1 MFLGGGDGEQARIAR
16 SIDGG
21 RQWTVEIAPGN
32 WVFDI
37 AADPLRPDR
46 LFAAPAAID
55 PKNYLVVQPTALRS
69 SDDGGRT
76 WGDAGNGPL
85 PLAVLSLAFG
95 ADGTLYAGGEPVPS
109 AAGDTGSPVQL
120 SKDGGLTWQAVEKA
134 PIDLQA
140 VFRLEPYGDGILAG
154 GAKGLYAWSPRA
166 GWTTVLPAEFA
177 IIDQF
182 ASDGGTIYAGG
193 RKGGV
198 YKVGSDGVPMT
209 LSPLTVTSIV
219 PLRGQSTLFL
229 ATTNEGALLWW
240 PSGAASVNAEKP
252 TEAFQGAQEI
262 WLGVDPQTPGRVWA
276 GTNQGL
282 FLGEARD
289 WLTDRD

>member
-1 MFLGGGDGEQARIAR
+1 M
-16 SIDGG
+16 
-21 RQWTVEIAPGN
+21 
-32 WVFDI
+32 
-37 AADPLRPDR
+37 
-46 LFAAPAAID
+46 
-55 PKNYLVVQPTALRS
+55 TASWREAL
-69 SDDGGRT
+69 
-76 WGDAGNGPL
+76 
-85 PLAVLSLAFG
+85 
-95 ADGTLYAGGEPVPS
+95 
-109 AAGDTGSPVQL
+109 
-120 SKDGGLTWQAVEKA
+120 
-134 PIDLQA
+134 
-140 VFRLEPYGDGILAG
+140 
-154 GAKGLYAWSPRA
+154 KGLYAWSPRA
-166 GWTTVLPAEFA
+166 RPGKRSAPPAEFA

-229 ATTNEGALLWW
+229 AKRTKALCCGG
-240 PSGAASVNAEKP
+240 PPARPSVNAEKP